1 MLFEL
6 ISVMIP
12 GTCCFAC
19 IPDAIRVV
27 TIMISQRRTFRRF
40 LSLGMNPKCFGP
52 VVLCLVLLTFVA
64 NGVHAQVDITEKVRR
79 NTVLDKEIKDFCAN
93 YCQGNRREGHLTAVT
108 VQSIGNGRYRGAMT
122 ADLRNWQETGE
133 PFNVTIYDWV
143 VRVRTEGLLD
153 SSTCMVTIDSV
164 TVDNDIYGIFSG
176 ILDGLRGRK
185 YQISNCKRL
194 LPSAAPVPMHSPG
207 R

>member
-1 MLFEL
+1 
-6 ISVMIP
+6 MIP
-12 GTCCFAC
+12 ETRRIAC
-19 IPDAIRVV
+19 ITDEIGVV
-27 TIMISQRRTFRRF
+27 TIVSSPRRTFRRVISF
-40 LSLGMNPKCFGP
+40 GMNPKHFGP
-52 VVLCLVLLTFVA
+52 VVLCLMLLTFVA
-64 NGVHAQVDITEKVRR
+64 NRVHAQVDITEKVRR

-176 ILDGLRGRK
+176 ILDGQKGQK

-194 LPSAAPVPMHSPG
+194 LPSAAPVPMRLPG